1 MVALSEALKIN
12 TSLTTLDLGD
22 VMSSPS
28 TVPIMMYLLGNW
40 IRDEGGVALSEALK
54 INTSLTTLDLMDVMS
69 SPPTD
74 PILMSLLRMGLDMKE
89 EWH

>member
-22 VMSSPS
+22 VMSSLKLIPFWCLS
-28 TVPIMMYLLGNW
+28 AGNG
-40 IRDEGGVALSEALK
+40 IGAEGGVALSEALK
-54 INTSLTTLDLMDVMS
+54 INTSLTTLDLRDVMS

-74 PILMSLLRMGLDMKE
+74 PILMSLRIMGLVRTLLG
-89 EWH
+89 